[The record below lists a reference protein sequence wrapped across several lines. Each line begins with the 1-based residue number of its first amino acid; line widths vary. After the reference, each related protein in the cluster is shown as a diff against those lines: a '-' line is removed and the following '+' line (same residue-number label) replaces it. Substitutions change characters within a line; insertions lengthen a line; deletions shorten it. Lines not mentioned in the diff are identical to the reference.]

1 MDARV
6 EALLLEAGLLAVTKC
21 FMLAASATLTQPDD
35 DRSGPLLGRAENLD
49 AINRTEDGCFYCS
62 RALQ

>member
-1 MDARV
+1 MASRV
-6 EALLLEAGLLAVTKC
+6 GALLLEAELLAVTKC
-21 FMLAASATLTQPDD
+21 FVLAASATLTQPDD
-35 DRSGPLLGRAENLD
+35 DRSGALLERAKILD